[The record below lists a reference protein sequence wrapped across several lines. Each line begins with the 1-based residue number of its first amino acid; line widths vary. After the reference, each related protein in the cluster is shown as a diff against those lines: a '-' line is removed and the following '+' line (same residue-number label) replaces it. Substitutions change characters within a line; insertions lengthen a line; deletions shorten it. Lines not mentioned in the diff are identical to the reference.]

1 MYARCIR
8 SMSDLGSKG
17 NKKSRKSF
25 KIRLSLRGSSLW
37 LGALMD
43 SRNDAKRII
52 SHSFPN

>member
-8 SMSDLGSKG
+8 FMSDLGSKG

-43 SRNDAKRII
+43 SRNDAERII